1 MKDFFKREF
10 KSDDK
15 LLDFFKNPDFQL
27 KLEIEKNINKKYHE
41 IIKSEFFIE
50 KIKPFYDSLIS
61 NFAVYKNDIEIEY
74 IRVKELA
81 ENQFIQE
88 CEKEVNDII
97 ENNLEGIRQYN
108 YKKDC
113 PYLQFGSE
121 QNWKNERHLEIY

>member
-1 MKDFFKREF
+1 MNTAAFPLKRKGSSPEHLKRIIIPESVKALSLDRSFFSCSQLETFKLPKDLEILNLETRTFGMCHSMKDFFKREF

-61 NFAVYKNDIEIEY
+61 NF
-74 IRVKELA
+74 L
-81 ENQFIQE
+81 
-88 CEKEVNDII
+88 
-97 ENNLEGIRQYN
+97 
-108 YKKDC
+108 
-113 PYLQFGSE
+113 
-121 QNWKNERHLEIY
+121 